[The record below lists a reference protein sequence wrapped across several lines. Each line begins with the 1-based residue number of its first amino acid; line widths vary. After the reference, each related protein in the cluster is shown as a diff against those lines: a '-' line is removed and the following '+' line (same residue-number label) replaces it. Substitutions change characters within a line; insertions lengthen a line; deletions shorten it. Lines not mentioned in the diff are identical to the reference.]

1 MTTSKKFL
9 LELNEFSGK
18 AGELLM
24 LTMLLQVSENMIE
37 DIRAL
42 GLAQKPPLVSD
53 FAKYLVNCKDETRE
67 EMLRWAIIEAKSE
80 YPDLCAYIEGIYE
93 GDQDGN
99 DDADE
104 LQNYE

>member
-1 MTTSKKFL
+1 MAKLSKEFL
-9 LELNEFSGK
+9 LEIGEF
-18 AGELLM
+18 ARFPGELLM
-24 LTMLLQVSENMIE
+24 LTMLLQISENMIE
-37 DIRAL
+37 DIKAL

-53 FAKYLVNCKDETRE
+53 FARYLVNCKDETRE
-67 EMLRWAIIEAKSE
+67 EMLRWAIVEAKSE

-104 LQNYE
+104 L